1 MKIETK
7 FDIGQE
13 VFFMFNNKVRKDEID
28 RIRVHVNYKGF
39 LCTKKE
45 TVVLYGLTSWD
56 GDNDY
61 YDERQL
67 FASKEELLAS
77 L

>member
-13 VFFMFNNKVRKDEID
+13 VFFMFNNKVRCEEIE
-28 RIRVHVNYKGF
+28 RIRVIVEQKNKCF
-39 LCTKKE
+39 ATIE
-45 TVVLYGLTSWD
+45 TRTCYWVKPWS
-56 GDNDY
+56 GDTDY
-61 YDERQL
+61 FSEEKL

>member
-1 MKIETK
+1 MKLETK

-13 VFFMFNNKVRKDEID
+13 VFFMFNNKVRCEEIV
-28 RIRVHVNYKGF
+28 RIRVIAEHKNKC
-39 LCTKKE
+39 LATTE
-45 TVVLYGLTSWD
+45 THAWYWVKPWS
-56 GDNDY
+56 GDTDFFS
-61 YDERQL
+61 EEQL

>member
-13 VFFMFNNKVRKDEID
+13 VFFMFNNKVRCEEIEK
-28 RIRVHVNYKGF
+28 IRAMVEHKNKCF
-39 LCTKKE
+39 ATTE
-45 TVVLYGLTSWD
+45 TRACYWLKPWSGD
-56 GDNDY
+56 GDFFS
-61 YDERQL
+61 EEKL

>member
-13 VFFMFNNKVRKDEID
+13 VFFMFNNKVRCEEIE
-28 RIRVHVNYKGF
+28 RIRVIAEHKNKYF
-39 LCTKKE
+39 ATTE
-45 TVVLYGLTSWD
+45 THACYWLKPWS
-56 GDNDY
+56 NDS
-61 YDERQL
+61 DFFSEEKL
-67 FASKEELLAS
+67 FVSKEELLAS

>member
-13 VFFMFNNKVRKDEID
+13 VFFMFNNKVRSEEIEK
-28 RIRVHVNYKGF
+28 IRVIVDRKNKCF
-39 LCTKKE
+39 ATTE
-45 TVVLYGLTSWD
+45 THACYWLKSWS
-56 GDNDY
+56 NDT
-61 YDERQL
+61 DFFSEEKL